1 MPPFD
6 VSPLGRL
13 VFGAGTLAR
22 LGELAAPLGQRVL
35 LVSDPG
41 LNQTGHPERAR
52 KFLEGAGLKV
62 SVFQGVK
69 ENPTDAVVQL
79 GVQAAKD
86 HQADLLIALGG
97 GSAMDCTKGI
107 NFLFTNGGKMADYKG
122 HDKATKPMLPSIG
135 IPTTTG
141 TGSEAQS
148 YALITDASTHMKMAC
163 GDKKVA
169 FRVSILDPELT
180 VTQPAFVTAV
190 TGIDAISHA
199 VESFVSGKANPY
211 SRMCAHQAWQLLST
225 NFEHSLRHP
234 KDIEARANIQL
245 GAYFAGMS
253 IEASMLGVCHSCA
266 NPLTAHYSITHG
278 VAIGLMLP
286 HVVRF
291 NSAAVAAEYALL
303 GGSAGQLVEQCQRF
317 VKAAELPTRLRD
329 VGVHDGILPL
339 LAHEANEQW
348 TARFN
353 PREVTESDILALY
366 QSAW

>member
-6 VSPLGRL
+6 VTPLGRL
-13 VFGAGTLAR
+13 IFGAGSLTQLGGVAAR
-22 LGELAAPLGQRVL
+22 LGKRAL
-35 LVSDPG
+35 LVCDPG
-41 LNQTGHPERAR
+41 LNSTGHPVRA
-52 KFLEGAGLKV
+52 KAFLEASGLSV
-62 SVFQGVK
+62 SVFNGVK

-79 GVQAAKD
+79 GVQAAAE

-107 NFLFTNGGKMADYKG
+107 NFLFTNGGKMADYRG

-169 FRVSILDPELT
+169 FRVAILDPELT
-180 VTQPAFVTAV
+180 ITQPTFVSAV

-199 VESFVSGKANPY
+199 VESFVSKKANPY
-211 SRMCAHQAWQLLST
+211 SRMCAQQAWNLLST
-225 NFEHSLRHP
+225 NFETSLKNP
-234 KDIEARANIQL
+234 TDLSARANMQL

-266 NPLTAHYSITHG
+266 NPLTAHYSLTHG
-278 VAIGLMLP
+278 VAIGLMLS
-286 HVVRF
+286 HVVEF
-291 NSAAVAAEYALL
+291 NSQVVAKDYATLS
-303 GGSAGQLVEQCQRF
+303 GSANQLVNHCRRF
-317 VKAAELPTRLRD
+317 VEAARLPTRLRD
-329 VGVHDGILPL
+329 VGVHEGILPI

-353 PREVTESDILALY
+353 PREVQESDILDLLQA
-366 QSAW
+366 AW

>member
-1 MPPFD
+1 MSPFD
-6 VSPLGRL
+6 ITPLGRL
-13 VFGAGTLAR
+13 IFGAGTLAQ
-22 LGELAAPLGQRVL
+22 LGEVASALGRRAL
-35 LVSDPG
+35 LISDPG
-41 LNQTGHPERAR
+41 LNSTAHPDRA
-52 KFLEGAGLKV
+52 KALLHAAGLSV
-62 SVFQGVK
+62 SVFNGVK

-79 GVQAAKD
+79 GVQAAAE
-86 HQADLLIALGG
+86 HQADLLVALGG

-107 NFLFTNGGKMADYKG
+107 NFLFTNGGRIADYRG

-169 FRVSILDPELT
+169 FRVAILDPELT
-180 VTQPAFVTAV
+180 ITQPAFVSAV

-199 VESFVSGKANPY
+199 VESFVSRKANPY
-211 SRMCAHQAWQLLST
+211 SRMCALQAWNLLSR
-225 NFEHSLRHP
+225 NFEKTLRSP
-234 KDIEARANIQL
+234 KDIEARANMQL

-291 NSAAVAAEYALL
+291 NAETVANDYQTLT
-303 GGSAGQLVEQCQRF
+303 GSVDQLVQACKHF
-317 VKAAELPTRLRD
+317 VQFANLPTRLRD
-329 VGVHDGILPL
+329 VGVHEGILPL

-366 QSAW
+366 QAAW